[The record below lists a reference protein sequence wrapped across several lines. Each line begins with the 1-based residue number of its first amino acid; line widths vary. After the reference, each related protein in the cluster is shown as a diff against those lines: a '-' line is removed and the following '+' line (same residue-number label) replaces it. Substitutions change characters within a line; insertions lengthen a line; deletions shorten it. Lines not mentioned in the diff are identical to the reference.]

1 MAKTEII
8 ESKIYGG
15 EVTVK
20 FYPNSHRYKVTDP
33 KMGLVD
39 ASMKGVTTYL
49 GIKDKSAALQS
60 WTAEIAGLHLLDIIE
75 AGKQVTNE
83 DIAVAMNLYNEKKD
97 EAATIGKKA
106 HDWCEYFIK
115 HQLGLPGYEKE
126 PTLPED
132 PQILLGV
139 DSFLEFVNN
148 NNVEFIASEKFV
160 YSRKH
165 QYVGQMD
172 FKARVNGKLMCGD
185 FKTSNGLY
193 NTVFAQTGAYL
204 AADEEE
210 MEAIGTP
217 EEYEGSV
224 AVRLAK
230 ETEEEY
236 CERMARKNAVR
247 ALLGKEPRQF
257 EPYNPFEVRFSEGRE
272 AYNNNF
278 QGFLHCK
285 NLHKWDEETD
295 FYKNDKK

>member
-1 MAKTEII
+1 MAKTEIV
-8 ESKIYGG
+8 EYKLYGG

-33 KMGLVD
+33 KAGLVD

-60 WTAEIAGLHLLDIIE
+60 WTAEIMGLHLLDIIE
-75 AGKQVTNE
+75 SGKPVTNE
-83 DIAVAMNLYNEKKD
+83 DVAIAVNLHNEKKE
-97 EAATIGKKA
+97 EASTIGQLA

-115 HQLGLPGYEKE
+115 NQMGVPGYEMD
-126 PTLPED
+126 PVLPED

-139 DSFLEFVNN
+139 NSFLEFVTKND
-148 NNVEFIASEKFV
+148 VEFLASEKLV
-160 YSRKH
+160 YSRKFG
-165 QYVGQMD
+165 YVGLMD

-193 NTVFAQTGAYL
+193 NTVFAQTAAYM

-210 MEAIGTP
+210 MEAIGQL
-217 EEYEGSV
+217 EEYQGAI

-236 CERMARKNAVR
+236 STRMSRKNAIR
-247 ALLGKEPRQF
+247 HLLGKEPRQF
-257 EPYNPFEVRFSEGRE
+257 DAYDPFEVRICEGRE
-272 AYNNNF
+272 AYLNNF
-278 QGFLHCK
+278 QGFMWCK
-285 NLHKWDEETD
+285 HLHKWDEDTD